1 MGKDIFQLLRPQQWV
16 KNGVVLAGLIFSGN
30 AGHSDLAI
38 LALATTGLFCLLSST
53 VYIFNDIA
61 DIEADRNHP
70 AKRNRP
76 IASGRI
82 SKSTAMTIG
91 IILGI
96 IALAG
101 LFLLSKG
108 VFGIAAAY
116 LLLNIFY
123 SYFLKHVVI
132 IDVMAIA
139 TGFVLRALAG
149 AVVIHVQF
157 SGWLLISTFL
167 LALFLGFGKRRHE
180 LVLLDQDSKTHRKI
194 LEQYSPNL
202 LDQLIAVVTPA
213 VLICYLL
220 YVISPE
226 VEHKLGTPYLYL
238 TAPFVIYGIFRYLY
252 LIHQK
257 EQGGSPTQVLLT
269 DLPIIVTVILW
280 LTTAL
285 LLLYVI

>member
-30 AGHSDLAI
+30 AGHNDLAI
-38 LALATTGLFCLLSST
+38 LALATAGLFCLLSST
-53 VYIFNDIA
+53 VYIINDIA

-70 AKRNRP
+70 AKKDRP
-76 IASGRI
+76 IASGRVT
-82 SKSTAMTIG
+82 KGTALTIA
-91 IILGI
+91 IILGV
-96 IALAG
+96 IALVG
-101 LFLLSKG
+101 LYFLGHG
-108 VFGIAAAY
+108 VFAIAAAY

-123 SYFLKHVVI
+123 SYFLKHIVI

-149 AVVIHVQF
+149 AVVIHVEF

-180 LVLLDQDSKTHRKI
+180 LVLLDQDSKTHRRI

-252 LIHQK
+252 LIHQEEK
-257 EQGGSPTQVLLT
+257 GGSPTQVLLT
-269 DLPIIVTVILW
+269 DRPIVITVILW
-280 LTTAL
+280 LATAL
-285 LLLYVI
+285 LLLYFL